1 MLEDNAMFKWWK
13 NFRRP
18 MRDEEYEKIVLH
30 EYSGQ
35 VISSEYNVDDPD
47 SYPFHAL
54 FPHGSG
60 TIKYIYNGEVVEQY
74 EGEFDGGQYSGQ
86 GKMIKNG
93 ETFVGEFKKN
103 KFIG

>member
-1 MLEDNAMFKWWK
+1 MT
-13 NFRRP
+13 
-18 MRDEEYEKIVLH
+18 
-30 EYSGQ
+30 S
-35 VISSEYNVDDPD
+35 
-47 SYPFHAL
+47 FHSL

-60 TIKYIYNGEVVEQY
+60 TIKYIYNHHGEVVEQY

-93 ETFVGEFKKN
+93 ETFVGKFKNN

>member
-1 MLEDNAMFKWWK
+1 
-13 NFRRP
+13 
-18 MRDEEYEKIVLH
+18 MRDEDYEKLVLH

-47 SYPFHAL
+47 AYPFHAL
-54 FPHGSG
+54 FPHGRG
-60 TIKYIYNGEVVEQY
+60 TIKYIYKGEVVEQY
-74 EGEFDGGQYSGQ
+74 DGEFEGGQYSGQ

-93 ETFVGEFKKN
+93 QNFVGEFKNN